1 MVGMNRRG
9 FMSFLGMG
17 AVVAPM
23 TAIGK
28 RGFYWEAICPNGH
41 KSSQWIDMESTLT
54 AATQCPECLYVV
66 DTTDLGKKI
75 KEYNKRHR
83 A

>member
-1 MVGMNRRG
+1 MNRRG
-9 FMSFLGMG
+9 FLSFLGVG
-17 AVVAPM
+17 AAVVPM
-23 TAIGK
+23 AAAGK
-28 RGFYWEAICPNGH
+28 SGFYWEATCPNGH
-41 KSSQWIDMESTLT
+41 KSSQWIDMESTLS

-75 KEYNKRHR
+75 QAYNSSRR